1 MRSGRPQPGSVAF
14 LSPPRGEMSSS
25 ATPYAVSSD
34 QRSSSRYVAAAGPL
48 AVFIVALAAIAVFS
62 DRTLLM
68 YDEGLVL
75 TGAMRVAD
83 GAVIHRDFYAN
94 YGPGQ
99 FYALAGVFKVLGQTV
114 LAERVYDGLVKAGI
128 ACFAFVIAQRLTKP
142 PTAIAVT
149 GFCIVLL
156 SVLRGASYPIWP
168 GFLFVELALPPLLSL
183 FEGRPSFA
191 GLVWS
196 GFCVGVVTVF
206 RYDMGFFACAAI
218 TTVLLV
224 FAVLG
229 LQSKHGALIRLSALL
244 IPFWLGVAIV
254 AVPLFGALALSGA
267 INDFVFQIIEFPAA
281 HYAQTRALPFP
292 NVLRHSNFGVLINWT
307 VYLPPLAI
315 ASYLSLMACQYG
327 SNRIGS
333 HASASNWGAF
343 LLAVMSFAL
352 YFKGLVRKSPLHM
365 AP

>member
-1 MRSGRPQPGSVAF
+1 
-14 LSPPRGEMSSS
+14 
-25 ATPYAVSSD
+25 
-34 QRSSSRYVAAAGPL
+34 
-48 AVFIVALAAIAVFS
+48 
-62 DRTLLM
+62 M

-229 LQSKHGALIRLSALL
+229 LQSKHGALIFSARSSSRSGWASRLWPSHCLARLRSA
-244 IPFWLGVAIV
+244 
-254 AVPLFGALALSGA
+254 ALSMTLSSRSLSFRRR
-267 INDFVFQIIEFPAA
+267 I
-281 HYAQTRALPFP
+281 TRKRALCHF
-292 NVLRHSNFGVLINWT
+292 RMSC
-307 VYLPPLAI
+307 AI
-315 ASYLSLMACQYG
+315 RTSV
-327 SNRIGS
+327 
-333 HASASNWGAF
+333 F
-343 LLAVMSFAL
+343 
-352 YFKGLVRKSPLHM
+352 
-365 AP
+365 